1 VSGDC
6 CCGRIK
12 SSNDFAAEI
21 LSEHGRGCR
30 SQRRAAR
37 RRSAAGRQAGAR
49 APAARV
55 AFLIGLSELGFAV
68 GQDVS
73 IEYRWLP
80 SPLAPAAEAL
90 MDFTRTNVDVIVA
103 VGTPATLSTG
113 DQRGRAAGD
122 NEGQRQRAFGEVPAA
137 RRVSERWPPI
147 HEAWC
152 THTPRPRTRTA
163 AHATVVTPLESVFG
177 WHQDCKRH
185 HGRRQ
190 HRPAVPSPALS

>member
-21 LSEHGRGCR
+21 LGEHGRGCR

-37 RRSAAGRQAGAR
+37 RLSAAGRQAGAR

-122 NEGQRQRAFGEVPAA
+122 NEGQRQRAFDEVPAA
-137 RRVSERWPPI
+137 RRVAEGWAANSRSLVHTYATPPYADGGARHRGHPTRI
-147 HEAWC
+147 GVWLA
-152 THTPRPRTRTA
+152 PR
-163 AHATVVTPLESVFG
+163 L
-177 WHQDCKRH
+177 
-185 HGRRQ
+185 
-190 HRPAVPSPALS
+190 